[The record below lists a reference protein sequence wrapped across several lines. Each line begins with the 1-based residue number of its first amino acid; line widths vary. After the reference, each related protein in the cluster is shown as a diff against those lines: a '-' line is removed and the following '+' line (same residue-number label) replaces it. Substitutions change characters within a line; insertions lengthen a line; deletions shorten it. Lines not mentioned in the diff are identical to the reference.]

1 MLRAV
6 PAALLGGKMLKK
18 IIILSSIALVAGC
31 AAAPPSFTPIVA
43 QTIGRHQGSIGEV
56 SVQSDPAGL
65 QNGQIKMIFGADVI
79 PLLWKNATESALAQS
94 KVFDGTG
101 ERRFDVIVTIMM
113 LKPPSEG
120 LAINTPA
127 KARYDVVDSK
137 TRKIV
142 YTIDV
147 ETVGRVAFGDSFSGA
162 VRIRDSINRATQAN
176 IIEFINRLQAA
187 KI

>member
-31 AAAPPSFTPIVA
+31 AAAPPSFTP
-43 QTIGRHQGSIGEV
+43 IGEV